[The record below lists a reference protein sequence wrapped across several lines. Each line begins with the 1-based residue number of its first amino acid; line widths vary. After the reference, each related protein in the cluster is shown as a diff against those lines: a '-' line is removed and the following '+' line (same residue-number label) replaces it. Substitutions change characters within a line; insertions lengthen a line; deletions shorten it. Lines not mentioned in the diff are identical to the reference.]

1 MVWCW
6 ASLFGGS
13 LLAFGAGCF
22 LLGDAP
28 AGVWHWMGIVLV
40 MASMAALGA
49 VDGATYRIDP
59 WWLAVL
65 VGAGTFWWVMGSG
78 WRSAMQCAR
87 RGWEPWGALLSA
99 RFRSLWRRRW
109 VGAGLFIPATR
120 SCSRLLDGVLGV
132 EVLPWALVVG
142 AVCGLGYGGW
152 VLRRRGRRLTRG
164 YLPLGPGMATGAIA
178 AFLGVNLPSG
188 SG

>member
-78 WRSAMQCAR
+78 VALGDAVRSAGLGAMGGFALGAVPIAVAEALGR
-87 RGWEPWGALLSA
+87 RWPFYPGDALLFA
-99 RFRSLWRRRW
+99 AFGW
-109 VGAGLFIPATR
+109 
-120 SCSRLLDGVLGV
+120 VLGV